1 MSAQTSTSHNRH
13 PPQYNPIDNS
23 PTETLAVNG
32 LSSSRQLY
40 LNAEVPPVLPANPPP
55 RLASS
60 SNRRSTLVAQNAKI
74 TSVGR
79 PLPTLPDSA
88 MSDVPPN
95 LPSAPP
101 PSLHRSH
108 GSGSHNRVSVPAL
121 SFSIAQ
127 PTALAPA
134 PLSPSADIPAP
145 PVPTIP
151 PPPLP
156 LAHRLISQTRRQTY
170 QVPNATNVGDNF
182 HVNREE
188 VVTPSPPLSLF
199 PPRVLADSIAADSVA
214 PQNQTQMPH
223 SASFPHRSQ
232 STSSVISPLIL
243 SEQPGALSLVNP
255 LQPTVVSFLPQHS
268 TPSNVP
274 IAMPPN
280 ISVAPISARSTPQS
294 QRSDESEV
302 PCLPPPPQ
310 VPPRPS
316 LERQRVRQSTSSLS
330 PQTAQLVL
338 PVSPAA
344 PVTAPLSLPTANG
357 ALTLNTIVAP
367 PSPASKSTAATAS
380 ASTTSFSSNDAFER
394 RSNREAAV
402 SAVATREVQMRPR
415 NSNTIGQ
422 MPVRRLTMFLLSTCC
437 GPRVE

>member
-95 LPSAPP
+95 LPSGPP

-108 GSGSHNRVSVPAL
+108 GSGSHNRMSVPTL
-121 SFSIAQ
+121 SFSIAP

-134 PLSPSADIPAP
+134 PISPSTDIPAP
-145 PVPTIP
+145 PVPSIP

-156 LAHRLISQTRRQTY
+156 LAHRLISQTRRLTHN
-170 QVPNATNVGDNF
+170 VPSATNFGDNF
-182 HVNREE
+182 HVHREE
-188 VVTPSPPLSLF
+188 VVAPPPPLPIL
-199 PPRVLADSIAADSVA
+199 PPRVSADSVA
-214 PQNQTQMPH
+214 ANSVAPQMLH
-223 SASFPHRSQ
+223 SVSFPHRSL
-232 STSSVISPLIL
+232 STSSFISPVKL
-243 SEQPGALSLVNP
+243 SEQSGTLSHVNP
-255 LQPTVVSFLPQHS
+255 LPPTGVTFLPQHA

-274 IAMPPN
+274 IAMPQPQ
-280 ISVAPISARSTPQS
+280 PQS
-294 QRSDESEV
+294 QHPDEPEV
-302 PCLPPPPQ
+302 PRLQPPPQ

-316 LERQRVRQSTSSLS
+316 LERQRVRQSMSSPS
-330 PQTAQLVL
+330 PQTAQLAL

-344 PVTAPLSLPTANG
+344 PVTAALSLPTSNG
-357 ALTLNTIVAP
+357 APTFNTSAAATP
-367 PSPASKSTAATAS
+367 PSPGSKSSVAATAAAAAMAS
-380 ASTTSFSSNDAFER
+380 ASTTSFSSNDSSER
-394 RSNREAAV
+394 RSSRGAVSVVVDREAH
-402 SAVATREVQMRPR
+402 MRPR
-415 NSNTIGQ
+415 MSSTIGHT
-422 MPVRRLTMFLLSTCC
+422 PVRTMFLLSCL
-437 GPRVE
+437 